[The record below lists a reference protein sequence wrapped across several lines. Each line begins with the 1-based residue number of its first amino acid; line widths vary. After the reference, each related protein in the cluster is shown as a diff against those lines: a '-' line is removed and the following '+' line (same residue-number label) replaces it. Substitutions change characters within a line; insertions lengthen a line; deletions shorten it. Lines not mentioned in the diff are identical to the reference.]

1 MESTIFTPNTIA
13 AINEFVESKLFDD
26 IISDFDVEPYS
37 SFSKA
42 VQDAEAGQTE
52 FEVEIDLDQMEDPDV
67 FERVMSKFFE
77 GYLFGRDY
85 RYLVGL
91 SMSLDKEAN
100 DLSVTAELVLGS
112 FSGPTSN
119 GDEFVVYDGRTMLL
133 EDYVDRTTDKEAY
146 EDYEEE
152 YEDICAEAREEF
164 IDADRFNPANTSVT
178 TVISLEN

>member
-1 MESTIFTPNTIA
+1 MTSSIFTQNTVS
-13 AINEFVESKLFDD
+13 AINNLVETDLFDN

-42 VQDAEAGQTE
+42 VQDAEDGQTE
-52 FEVEIDLDQMEDPDV
+52 FEVEIDLDQMEDSYV
-67 FERVMSKFFE
+67 FEQVMSKFFE
-77 GYLFGRDY
+77 GYRFGRDY
-85 RYLVGL
+85 RYLVRL

-119 GDEFVVYDGRTMLL
+119 GDEFVVYDGRTMIL

-146 EDYEEE
+146 KDYEEE

-164 IDADRFNPANTSVT
+164 VDADQFNPANTSVT

>member
-1 MESTIFTPNTIA
+1 MSSTIFTPTVIA
-13 AINEFVESKLFDD
+13 AINEFVESKLFDN

-42 VQDAEAGQTE
+42 VQDAEDGQTE
-52 FEVEIDLDQMEDPDV
+52 FEVEIDLDQMEDSYV
-67 FERVMSKFFE
+67 FEQVMSKFFE
-77 GYLFGRDY
+77 GYRFGRDY
-85 RYLVGL
+85 RYLVRL

-100 DLSVTAELVLGS
+100 DLSVTAELVLGI

-119 GDEFVVYDGRTMLL
+119 GDEFVVYDGRTMIL

-164 IDADRFNPANTSVT
+164 VDADQFNPANTSVT